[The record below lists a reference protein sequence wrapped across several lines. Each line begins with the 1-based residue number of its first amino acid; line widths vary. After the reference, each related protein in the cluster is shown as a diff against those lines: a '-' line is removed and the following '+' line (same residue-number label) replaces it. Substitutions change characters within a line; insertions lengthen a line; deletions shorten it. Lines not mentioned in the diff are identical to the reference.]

1 MQIKQITWQQ
11 ALPIRHCVLWPQQP
25 LQFCKVVG
33 DETATHFGGFL
44 NDELVCVASVYSQ
57 GNVARLRKFATLANF
72 QGRGVG
78 SAVITHVIAHLKQAN
93 INYFWCDAR
102 TTASSFYEQ
111 FGMDV
116 EGPVFDKSGV
126 KYCKMS
132 VSW

>member
-11 ALPIRHCVLWPQQP
+11 ALPIRHCVLWPQKP
-25 LQFCKVVG
+25 LQFCKVMG

-78 SAVITHVIAHLKQAN
+78 SAVITHVITHLKQLN

-116 EGPVFDKSGV
+116 EGPAFDKAGV
-126 KYCKMS
+126 QYYKMS